1 MLLQGLTPLHTA
13 VQHEHPDL
21 VEILLSHG
29 ARVNATN
36 HKVSQVLSRI
46 IAHQLH
52 CLDCIHI
59 EQIAGKDSEGQWT

>member
-13 VQHEHPDL
+13 VNHGHPDL

-36 HKVSQVLSRI
+36 RQASQFLSD
-46 IAHQLH
+46 AVANQGSY
-52 CLDCIHI
+52 LDDKLNIYGRYARH
-59 EQIAGKDSEGQWT
+59 GFV